1 MSENPQADPFLAD
14 HLLQVSMP
22 SGSYVFELF
31 IQGKRWS
38 RHSGHIEFNTRLA
51 SVPSD
56 IVFSGVEMD
65 GVADLRVSEITDTGF
80 SFEVTSTLSSAKWHM
95 TSVQFDWEAQ
105 K

>member
-1 MSENPQADPFLAD
+1 MSEEQIQPFLSD

-22 SGSYVFELF
+22 SGNYVFELF

-38 RHSGHIEFNTRLA
+38 RHRGHIEFNTRLA

-56 IVFSGVEMD
+56 IMFSNITMD
-65 GVADLRVSEITDTGF
+65 GVADLRICEITDTGF
-80 SFEVTSTLSSAKWHM
+80 SFEVVSTLSSAKWHM
-95 TSVQFDWEAQ
+95 TSIEFEWEAI